1 MPNKQGESDLEKN
14 RKRNFHQIK
23 VVRKILKMAIK

>member
-14 RKRNFHQIK
+14 RKKKFSSNKGCKKNIK
-23 VVRKILKMAIK
+23 NGN

>member
-1 MPNKQGESDLEKN
+1 MPNKQEESDLEKN